1 MLTVIVPS
9 VDVHEVVAIFLM
21 ASEEERCAAAKRFQ
35 RIDDAFRTGD
45 LQALR
50 AAVDDPAVIPN
61 GRMPDT
67 IGSCL
72 VYAIYHSPLAFI
84 RTLLEIGA
92 DPNAPADDGF
102 PPLIAALC
110 CTRDVLG
117 ARTRTEVEDILRLL
131 LSSGADPNQR
141 GINDYTALH
150 TAVAERQP
158 LAAQILLDAGAD
170 PGLRTR
176 IDECET
182 PLDMAKAAA
191 LEEMAGILERKG
203 QPLRKRLRSG
213 LTLLLDVAGSGEL
226 VRRQQNY
233 RIRLRLSLNNGEA
246 VRWQT
251 AWGPVGVARL
261 EDLGETL
268 ITDVRLDRRS
278 LVNGLFYGVEGMRVG
293 GTRRLEIAPH
303 LGYGER
309 GVPGVIPPNAVLTA
323 EITILARENAH
334 RSAGDQEL
342 L

>member
-1 MLTVIVPS
+1 
-9 VDVHEVVAIFLM
+9 M
-21 ASEEERCAAAKRFQ
+21 ATDEERCADAKQFQ
-35 RIDDAFRTGD
+35 RIHSAFCKGD
-45 LQALR
+45 LEALR
-50 AAVDDPAVIPN
+50 AAVDDPAAIPN
-61 GRMPDT
+61 GRLPIT

-72 VYAIYHSPLAFI
+72 IYAIYHSPLDFI

-110 CTRDVLG
+110 CARVVPGTTRRADVD
-117 ARTRTEVEDILRLL
+117 DILRLL
-131 LSSGADPNQR
+131 LSFGADPNQR

-150 TAVAERQP
+150 MAVAERQP
-158 LAAQILLDAGAD
+158 LATQILLDAGAD
-170 PGLRTR
+170 PALRTR

-191 LEEMAGILERKG
+191 LEEIAGILERKG

-213 LTLLLDVAGSGEL
+213 LTLLLDVAGSGEP

-233 RIRLRLSLNNGEA
+233 RIRLRLSLNKGEA

-261 EDLGETL
+261 EDHGETL
-268 ITDVRLDRRS
+268 ITDVRIDRRS

-303 LGYGER
+303 LGYAER
-309 GVPGVIPPNAVLTA
+309 GVPGVIPPNAVLIA
-323 EITILARENAH
+323 EITIL
-334 RSAGDQEL
+334 S
-342 L
+342 